1 MDWVEKFIKMGQ
13 FMWVNFFK
21 DNLMEMVNIQ
31 TLMVIIMR
39 EIGSKVNGMEKENMF
54 ISMGKY
60 QKVNGNRVFFKIN
73 KTKIKFR

>member
-60 QKVNGNRVFFKIN
+60 
-73 KTKIKFR
+73 